1 MKKLFFCFRRRKSVF
16 EVDRSLCSRPSLEAL
31 LLSLMR
37 AREMLLFA
45 LWNDGVDRENRWQKK
60 DVSNSKK
67 TLLFFQKM

>member
-1 MKKLFFCFRRRKSVF
+1 MF

-45 LWNDGVDRENRWQKK
+45 LWNDGVDRENRWQK
-60 DVSNSKK
+60 DVYRN
-67 TLLFFQKM
+67 